1 MFRSNVY
8 IYNCIIFFIVYI
20 SIIKS
25 IIPEYEKENGLII
38 SRIILFCCSIE
49 TFYIIFNFLL
59 ATLIKPGSVSDIINS
74 KYYKNH
80 NPYISKSLILP
91 QITLR
96 LNDNNS
102 NCIWKRCK
110 YCKIIKP
117 LRTHHCAICN
127 NCIFK
132 MDHHCPWINNCV
144 GQNNHRYFLLFLFH
158 VLIFSI
164 HITLFAILT
173 YFFTPKIMPQTLI
186 IQKKPSKNKINF
198 ICIMG
203 ITGVAIELFFA
214 TWNWFLA
221 FNGNTT
227 FEFWASKVNFSSSE
241 ITNFSFN
248 SWRENLYYIFGQKN
262 IFKILYIPDFK
273 KLPFSGIEVSKF
285 VDPNFSIEI

>member
-1 MFRSNVY
+1 MISVLIYVY
-8 IYNCIIFFIVYI
+8 IYCYKILLPYMYNFFLPYEMHKIFYFFYKLLLNIEFFYTILNYI
-20 SIIKS
+20 
-25 IIPEYEKENGLII
+25 
-38 SRIILFCCSIE
+38 
-49 TFYIIFNFLL
+49 L
-59 ATLIKPGSVSDIINS
+59 AVIIKPGNISDIKKS
-74 KYYKNH
+74 KYFKIH
-80 NPYISKSLILP
+80 NPYYCDLLKFP
-91 QITLR
+91 QR
-96 LNDNNS
+96 LKNRDVQNE
-102 NCIWKRCK
+102 WKF
-110 YCKIIKP
+110 CKICGEIKP
-117 LRTHHCAICN
+117 LRLHHCAVCG
-127 NCIFK
+127 NCVLK

-214 TWNWFLA
+214 AWNWFLA

-227 FEFWASKVNFSSSE
+227 LEFWASKVNFSASE